1 MKKYNNL
8 MNKAC
13 FVVALIGLINV
24 ANATNRMDRISWT
37 DRGLSNPPLAQ
48 QRSSLDNTIEQFWNI
63 KLADEPVRSFAPR
76 ATVSTPSCSVP
87 RSSHSM
93 EVKQDRNTRERRGYF
108 GINLFNAIPI
118 IDFVHGSVTT
128 DSSDNVKGRR

>member
-1 MKKYNNL
+1 MKKKLMYISIVLLAVGGLNL
-8 MNKAC
+8 LHA
-13 FVVALIGLINV
+13 
-24 ANATNRMDRISWT
+24 NRMDRISWT

-48 QRSSLDNTIEQFWNI
+48 QRSSLDDTIEHFWNV
-63 KLADEPVRSFAPR
+63 KLADESVRSVAPR
-76 ATVSTPSCSVP
+76 ATVSSPSCSVP

-93 EVKQDRNTRERRGYF
+93 EVKQDRNTRERQGYF

-128 DSSDNVKGRR
+128 DSSDNVNGRR

>member
-1 MKKYNNL
+1 MKKKL
-8 MNKAC
+8 MYIPII
-13 FVVALIGLINV
+13 LLMIGGISHTY
-24 ANATNRMDRISWT
+24 ANRMERISWT
-37 DRGLSNPPLAQ
+37 DRGLSNPPLSHS
-48 QRSSLDNTIEQFWNI
+48 SSLDSTIEQFWNV
-63 KLADEPVRSFAPR
+63 KLAEEPVRRSEPR
-76 ATVSTPSCSVP
+76 APLRTPSCSAS
-87 RSSHSM
+87 RSNHSM